1 MRNIIKSLIFVSA
14 LLLSACCQQKTPGV
28 YNVLDY
34 GAVGDG
40 ITDDA
45 VAIQK
50 AIDECS
56 ANGGGQV
63 IFPSGKTFISGPV
76 ELKSNVDYH
85 LEINSVW
92 RANPD

>member
-40 ITDDA
+40 VTDDA
-45 VAIQK
+45 VAIQE

-56 ANGGGQV
+56 ADGTVMIQFSSSTV
-63 IFPSGKTFISGPV
+63 V
-76 ELKSNVDYH
+76 
-85 LEINSVW
+85 
-92 RANPD
+92 